1 MKRIYLIVFI
11 LLTSLSMAA
20 QEWDEALYR
29 QIEQSIC
36 VPQFADEAYD
46 ITRFGAKSG
55 ATAAKNQKAIQKAID
70 KCEKKGGGRVV
81 VPAGQTFLTG
91 AIALKSGV
99 NLEVQEGASLL
110 FAFEPNLYPIVETS
124 WEGLECFNLS
134 PCIYAFQAH
143 DIAITGKGTIDGGG
157 STDTWWPWCGSPKY
171 GAKPDEI
178 GQNHGSRARLL
189 KNGED
194 GIPMYDEKGRRSPER
209 VFGPQDGLRPQLINF
224 NKCERILME
233 DVTLLRSPFWVIHPL
248 QSTDITIRR
257 VKMINDGPNGDGCD
271 PECCNRVLIEDCFF
285 NTGDDCIAIKS
296 GRNRDGRSRNIPS
309 QNIIVRHCEMRN
321 GHGGVVI
328 GSEISGGARNIFAHD
343 CVMDSPQLERVLRI
357 KTNSCRGGVI
367 ENVSMKDIK
376 VGVCK
381 EAVLKINL
389 DYEHNEVCERGH
401 YPTVRNIYMENVT
414 SRQSKYATQ
423 IIGLDEG
430 TYVENIH
437 LNNCRFDGVKSGNY
451 IVGRAEKV
459 RFHRVFIND
468 SLVLTHLPFQYY
480 SEWMT
485 RSEMKRTPQSYL
497 LDFSSKPKWSYV
509 MGIELESMLD
519 TYLAHGGD
527 DILRY
532 CQQYIDTMITADGTI
547 RGYNLLDYNLDNIR
561 TGHFL
566 TRMYQLNPESKNLMA
581 IHTLMQQLQ
590 NQPRTE
596 VDRVFWHKAIY
607 AYQVW
612 LDGIFMGLPFR
623 CLTAATLP
631 SSLLSPLRGS
641 QRGLPHSSLSSSLPP
656 EGESEGAVSPNA
668 IYNDA
673 VNQLLTTYERTLDP
687 ETGLN
692 RHAYDETRNTF
703 WADPQTGLSQH
714 CWARAQGWFTMALI
728 EILDALP
735 QNYARRDE
743 VIALLQ
749 KDLDAVIKWQDQ
761 ESGVW
766 YQVMDSPGQEGNYL
780 ESTASSMFAYT
791 LLNAYRKGYLDTR
804 YRDAGIKAYKGIIRH
819 FIRINADQTISLT
832 QCCSVAGLGPAATP
846 EVKEAM
852 QQYNPQGSLN
862 ENRHRDGSYEY
873 YLSEPIRDNDPKGIG
888 PFIWASLEMEKL
900 GKSP

>member
-1 MKRIYLIVFI
+1 MKRLFFLISIVTAAVTI
-11 LLTSLSMAA
+11 QA
-20 QEWDEALYR
+20 QEWNTALYQ
-29 QIEQSIC
+29 QIEQSIR
-36 VPQFADEAYD
+36 VPQFAEEEYD
-46 ITRFGAKSG
+46 ITHYGARSNG
-55 ATAAKNQKAIQKAID
+55 TAAKNQKAIQKAID
-70 KCEKKGGGRVV
+70 KCAKKGGGRVV
-81 VPAGQTFLTG
+81 VPAGQTFLTA
-91 AIALKSGV
+91 AITLKSGV
-99 NLEVQEGASLL
+99 NLEVQEGAVLE
-110 FAFEPNLYPIVETS
+110 FAFEPTLYPIVETS

-134 PCIYAFQAH
+134 PCIYAFKAK

-157 STDTWWPWCGSPKY
+157 STDTWWPWCGSARY

-224 NKCERILME
+224 NKCEGILME

-257 VKMINDGPNGDGCD
+257 VKMINNGPNGDGCD

-328 GSEISGGARNIFAHD
+328 GSEISGGTRNIFAHD
-343 CVMDSPQLERVLRI
+343 CTMDSPQLERVLRI
-357 KTNSCRGGVI
+357 KTNSCRGGII

-401 YPTVRNIYMENVT
+401 YPTVRNIYMENV
-414 SRQSKYATQ
+414 SSKQSKYATQ

-437 LNNCRFDGVKSGNY
+437 LENCRFDGVQAGNY
-451 IVGRAEKV
+451 IVGKAENV

-468 SLVLTHLPFQYY
+468 SLAEHHLPYRYY

-485 RSEMKRTPQSYL
+485 LSEMVRTPQSYL
-497 LDFSSKPKWSYV
+497 LDFSTKPKWSYV

-519 TYLAHGGD
+519 TYLAHGNE
-527 DILRY
+527 DILKY
-532 CQQYIDTMITADGTI
+532 CQQYIDTMITAEGAI

-566 TRMYQLNPESKNLMA
+566 ARMYQQNPEQKNLTA
-581 IHTLMQQLQ
+581 IKTLMQQLE
-590 NQPRTE
+590 NQPRTKADQ
-596 VDRVFWHKAIY
+596 VYWHKAIY

-623 CLTAATLP
+623 CLTAPITEKAGLGNRM
-631 SSLLSPLRGS
+631 PLETDIRI
-641 QRGLPHSSLSSSLPP
+641 Q
-656 EGESEGAVSPNA
+656 N

-687 ETGLN
+687 ITGLN

-703 WADPQTGLSQH
+703 WADRETGCSQH
-714 CWARAQGWFTMALI
+714 CWARAQGWFSMALI
-728 EILDALP
+728 EILDVLP
-735 QNYARRDE
+735 KSYTRRNE
-743 VIALLQ
+743 VITLLQ

-766 YQVMDSPGQEGNYL
+766 YQVMDAPGREGNYL
-780 ESTASSMFAYT
+780 ESTASCMFAYT
-791 LLNAYRKGYLDTR
+791 LLKAYRRGYLDAR
-804 YRDAGIKAYKGIIRH
+804 YRDAGIKAYKGILRH

-846 EVKEAM
+846 DVKEAM
-852 QQYNPQGSLN
+852 QQYNPQGTLN
-862 ENRHRDGSYEY
+862 ENRRRDGSYEY
-873 YLSEPIRDNDPKGIG
+873 YLSEPIRENDPKGIG

-900 GKSP
+900 GL

>member
-1 MKRIYLIVFI
+1 MKRLYLIVFI
-11 LLTSLSMAA
+11 LLTSLPITA
-20 QEWDEALYR
+20 QEWDEALYQ
-29 QIEQSIC
+29 QIEQSIR

-46 ITRFGAKSG
+46 ITRFGAKPS

-70 KCEKKGGGRVV
+70 KCAKKGGGRVV

-91 AIALKSGV
+91 ALALKSGV
-99 NLEVQEGASLL
+99 NLEVQEGATLL

-143 DIAITGKGTIDGGG
+143 DIAITGKGAIDGGG
-157 STDTWWPWCGSPKY
+157 SVDTWWPWCGSPKY

-194 GIPMYDEKGRRSPER
+194 GIPMYDEKGRRIPER

-248 QSTDITIRR
+248 QSSDITIRR
-257 VKMINDGPNGDGCD
+257 VKMINNGPNGDGCD

-437 LNNCRFDGVKSGNY
+437 LNNCRFDGVQSGNY
-451 IVGRAEKV
+451 IVGRAEQV
-459 RFHRVFIND
+459 RFHRVFVND
-468 SLVLTHLPFQYY
+468 SLVLTHLPFEYY

-485 RSEMKRTPQSYL
+485 RSEMQRTPQSYL

-527 DILRY
+527 DILNY
-532 CQQYIDTMITADGTI
+532 CQQYTDTMISADGTI

-581 IHTLMQQLQ
+581 IQTLMQQLQ
-590 NQPRTE
+590 DQPRTKT
-596 VDRVFWHKAIY
+596 DRVFWHKAIY

-623 CLTAATLP
+623 CLTATTL
-631 SSLLSPLRGS
+631 
-641 QRGLPHSSLSSSLPP
+641 Q
-656 EGESEGAVSPNA
+656 SEGTTT

-673 VNQLLTTYERTLDP
+673 VVQLLTTYERTLDP

-692 RHAYDETRNTF
+692 RHAYDETHHTF
-703 WADPQTGLSQH
+703 WADPQTGCSQH

-735 QNYARRDE
+735 QSYARRDE

-749 KDLDAVIKWQDQ
+749 KDLDAVIRWQDQ

-766 YQVMDSPGQEGNYL
+766 YQVMDSPGKEGNYL

-791 LLNAYRKGYLDTR
+791 LLKAYRKGYLDTR
-804 YRDAGIKAYKGIIRH
+804 YRDAGIKAYKGILRH

-852 QQYNPQGSLN
+852 QQYNPKGTLN
-862 ENRHRDGSYEY
+862 ENRRRDGSYEY

-900 GKSP
+900 GKTQ